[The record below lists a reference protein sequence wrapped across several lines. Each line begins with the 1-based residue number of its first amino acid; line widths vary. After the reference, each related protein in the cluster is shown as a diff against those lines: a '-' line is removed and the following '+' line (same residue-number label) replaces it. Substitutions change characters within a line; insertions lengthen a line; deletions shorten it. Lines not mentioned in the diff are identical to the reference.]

1 MISEIALGDLA
12 PHVRFGI
19 VTYRDR
25 DDEDVTKTFELTAD
39 IDQIVE
45 NLNGMETAGGGD
57 NPESLNEALRV
68 TLHEMNWASR

>member
-1 MISEIALGDLA
+1 MISEIALGDPA
-12 PHVRFGI
+12 PEVRFSI

-25 DDEDVTKTFELTAD
+25 GDEDVTKTFELTAD
-39 IDQIVE
+39 IHQIVE

-57 NPESLNEALRV
+57 NPENLNEALRV